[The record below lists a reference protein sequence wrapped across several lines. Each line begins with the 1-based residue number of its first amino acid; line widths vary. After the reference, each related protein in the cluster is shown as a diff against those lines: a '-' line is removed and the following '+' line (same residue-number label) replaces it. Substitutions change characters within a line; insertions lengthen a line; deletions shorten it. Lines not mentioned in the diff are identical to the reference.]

1 MLNDKFTQL
10 EVSAFADSTIDQF
23 PQLPSLFQH
32 HVLFQN
38 ILALFVF
45 LVLVISFLLHST
57 GRKLDDTSKDQRKT
71 TQHLQEQQQQHPQEK
86 GKKNLNKHILL
97 SLHYVPC
104 SVTN

>member
-1 MLNDKFTQL
+1 MLNDEFTKL

-45 LVLVISFLLHST
+45 LVLVISFLLHSM
-57 GRKLDDTSKDQRKT
+57 GRKLDDINKDQRKT
-71 TQHLQEQQQQHPQEK
+71 PQHLQEQQQHPQEK
-86 GKKNLNKHILL
+86 GKKKLNKHILL